1 MRPIRRSRRHLR
13 AVLPFLAAALAALIY
28 TAAPRDKVLAAG
40 DGLSA
45 KYVEGTL
52 RVSVPYDETVARS
65 HALRVEILAPDDKLI
80 AESTKNVAPSREAEP
95 WEVSFTV
102 DKNITLEDL
111 VWHRLKIGTGP
122 TAKFVSLSEILHLP
136 VVRVLAQR
144 AYAAGSRASVRVIAV
159 DSKNGEPLRDSRI
172 KLDLVNGEAA
182 TALFEGKTQTLG
194 TAQVEFNLP
203 AASYG
208 ARSLRVTADTPL
220 GPVTAAQPIQVE
232 RRNKIL
238 LTTDKPL
245 YQPGQTMHVRALAL
259 DGPTRA
265 AAADQ
270 PLTLEV
276 EDAKGNKVFKRR
288 GRTDRFGIAS
298 ADFELADEVNF
309 GPYHVR
315 ALLGEAE
322 AVYTQEKTVTVDRYV
337 LPKFKVAIEL
347 SKDAGRQQ
355 QSYYSPGETVEGK
368 VTAHYL
374 FGKPLANASV
384 TVVLKSF
391 DVEAA
396 EVGRVTGKTDAEGR
410 FNFSSKLPD
419 FFAGRST
426 EQGSA
431 PVSVGVEVKDSAE
444 HTETKSRDILV
455 SNTPILIMAV
465 PESGQ
470 LLPALENRVYVLT
483 SYPDGTPAQTTVS
496 GSLLSSPV
504 KTDESGVAVIPVLA
518 ATGTLSASFKAVD
531 AQGRAAEANVKLEA
545 RAQAESL
552 MLRTGRAVYKVGDK
566 LRLETISTRERGA
579 VYLDVV
585 KDGQT
590 ILTRAVDIEGGRGR
604 LDVDLTPEM
613 FGAVEVRAYQF
624 TSDADPISDRKLVY
638 VDPADDL
645 RVEMSAG
652 RESYKP
658 GEDARI
664 DFHAT
669 DAAGNPVSAALG
681 VEIVDEAVFALS
693 DKQPGFEKVF
703 MNLQKELL
711 TPRYEV
717 HQFSFEQVVLDD
729 FQGEGV
735 ARVGRRERA
744 AEVLLA
750 AAGAVSGNDV
760 RADVGRE
767 AFDAKRGQYQQL
779 YTQRV
784 AERAMELVAPLTKY
798 YEDHPPSKEGFGKDL
813 QAFVSTEAG
822 QRLSLTDPWG
832 NRLVG
837 EGAFYGNDYTTF
849 NLRSSGPDGRSGTA
863 DDLTLPINAQ
873 RQRPL
878 EKVRKLAFKGT
889 AAVADGVVGGGLV
902 RIEGALKDERGRPAS
917 NVKVLALRVTDGKA
931 VWVYTDAQ
939 GQFAVTDL
947 PPGRYSVTFES
958 EAHHTTTYKTLAL
971 NAGARGRVEAT
982 LTSRGPTGVL
992 LTIYG
997 YAIDGVAESAVNIS
1011 TEGVGGGR
1019 DKDVRMVRFA
1029 NAQRNELRML
1039 MDAPATKAARGAVLG
1054 KDDEAARRDGAKNK
1068 KEDDGGGGAGPRV
1081 RSFFPETLYTN
1092 PALITDGDGRAY
1104 INVPL
1109 ADSITTWRVTSLAS
1123 TARGALGSSTAP
1135 LRVFQDFF
1143 IDLDLPVSVTEG
1155 DEVSVPVAVYNYL
1168 PSAQRVS
1175 LELREDAWFKLQD
1188 GDTPVKQVEVG
1199 AGEVTVA
1206 YFRLKASQIGDQQ
1219 LQVTG
1224 RLGSRTAQSG
1234 ESSGDAVARQLTVL
1248 PNGEEHVVVVNE
1260 RLEGSATKEVL
1271 IPNEAIPDASKIF
1284 VKFYPGALS
1293 QMVEGL
1299 DSILQMPGGCFEQ
1312 TSSSTYPNVL
1322 VLDYLK
1328 ASKKL
1333 TPEIQAKA
1341 EGYISLG
1348 YQRLVTFEVQG
1359 GGFSWFGQA
1368 PANKILTAYGLMEF
1382 SDMSRVHEV
1391 DLRLIERTQNW
1402 LASQQQP
1409 DGSFKPDTSFIN
1421 EGATNRYNTDVVRIT
1436 AYIGWSLAATG
1447 YKGEAVER
1455 AKQFVTSH
1463 TTGKEDSYTL
1473 AVIANFAADSG
1484 ADRSWTDAAVNALA
1498 SKASDGPKTAFW
1510 KQEGETPTSA
1520 REESADLETTA
1531 LAVQALLKSGQ
1542 RSALAKKGLDYLTEK
1557 KDALGNWQ
1565 TTQATILSLKAFL
1578 LSFTKGASAD
1588 TEGTINVSADG
1599 KPAGSLQ
1606 ITTENN
1612 DLLHLVDLKAFTHTG
1627 AHKISLSFSGRGSMQ
1642 YQIVGRYY
1650 VPWARTADKGKREP
1664 LSIDLAYDRTRLA
1677 QDEMVTARV
1686 RVQNNTAAKAK
1697 MVMIDLGIPPG
1708 FEASGEDFAELLDM
1722 SRGKEGGK
1730 LEKYTIT
1737 AKQVILYFDG
1747 LNPRQAAEL
1756 TFRLRAKFPV
1766 RAQTLPAHVYEYYN
1780 PAAGDRT
1787 KPATLTVT
1795 AK

>member
-1 MRPIRRSRRHLR
+1 MRPTRRPVRPLR
-13 AVLPFLAAALAALIY
+13 AALFFLTAALAALIY
-28 TAAPRDKVLAAG
+28 TAAPG
-40 DGLSA
+40 DRVFASGDSLGA
-45 KYVEGTL
+45 IYLDGTL
-52 RVSVPYDETVARS
+52 RVSIPYDEAVARS
-65 HALRVEILAPDDKLI
+65 HTLRAEIVAPDDKPI
-80 AESTKNVAPSREAEP
+80 AEVKRAVSPAREPGP
-95 WEVSFTV
+95 WEVSFDV
-102 DKNITLEDL
+102 DKKIPLEDL
-111 VWHRLKIGTGP
+111 VWHRLRIGTGP
-122 TAKFVSLSEILHLP
+122 TSRVVSLSEILHLP
-136 VVRVLAQR
+136 VVRLLAQR

-159 DSKNGEPLRDSRI
+159 DSKTGEPLRDSRI

-182 TALFEGKTQTLG
+182 TALFEGKTQALG
-194 TAQVEFNLP
+194 TAQVEFTLP
-203 AASYG
+203 TASFG
-208 ARSLRVTADTPL
+208 SRVLRVTAETPL
-220 GPVTAAQPIQVE
+220 GPVTASQPIQIE

-245 YQPGQTMHVRALAL
+245 YQPGQTMHLRALAL
-259 DGPTRA
+259 DGATRA
-265 AAADQ
+265 AAAEQ
-270 PLTLEV
+270 PITLEV

-315 ALLGEAE
+315 ALLGEGE

-337 LPKFKVAIEL
+337 LPKFKVAVEL
-347 SKDAGRQQ
+347 SKDAGRQP

-374 FGKPLANASV
+374 FGKPLANAAV

-396 EVGRVTGKTDAEGR
+396 EVGRVTGRTDAEGR

-419 FFAGRST
+419 FLAGRST

-431 PVSVGVEVKDSAE
+431 PVSIGVEVKDSAE

-455 SNTPILIMAV
+455 SSKPIMIMAV

-470 LLPALENRVYVLT
+470 LLPRLDNRVFVLT
-483 SYPDGTPAQTTVS
+483 TYPDGTPAETTLS
-496 GSLLSSPV
+496 GSLLASPV
-504 KTDESGVAVIPVLA
+504 RTDESGVAVIPVRA
-518 ATGTLSASFKAVD
+518 EGGAMSVNFKAVD
-531 AQGRAAEANVKLEA
+531 AQGRAAEATLKLEA

-552 MLRTGRAVYKVGDK
+552 LLRTGRAVYKVGDT
-566 LRLETISTRERGA
+566 LHLETISTRARGA

-590 ILTRAVDIEGGRGR
+590 ILTRSIETEGGRGR
-604 LDVDLTPEM
+604 LDVDLTPEL

-638 VDPADDL
+638 IDPADDL
-645 RVEMSAG
+645 RVEVSAG
-652 RESYKP
+652 RESYRP

-664 DFHAT
+664 DFRAT
-669 DAAGNPVSAALG
+669 DAAGSPVSAALG

-703 MNLQKELL
+703 MHLQKELL

-729 FQGEGV
+729 FVGEAQ
-735 ARVGRRERA
+735 ARAGRRERA

-750 AAGAVSGNDV
+750 AAGAISGGDV

-767 AFDAKRGQYQQL
+767 AFEAKRGQYQQL

-784 AERAMELVAPLTKY
+784 AQQAQALVAPMTKY

-813 QAFVSTEAG
+813 QSFVSTDAG
-822 QRLSLTDPWG
+822 RALPLADPWG
-832 NRLVG
+832 NRLEGYG
-837 EGAFYGNDYTTF
+837 EFGGNDYASFALNST
-849 NLRSSGPDGRSGTA
+849 GPDGRKGTA
-863 DDLTLPINAQ
+863 DDISIPLYAV

-878 EKVRKLAFKGT
+878 EKVRNVAFKGS
-889 AAVADGVVGGGLV
+889 AAVEEGLVEGGLV
-902 RIEGALKDERGRPAS
+902 RIEGAVKDERGRPVG
-917 NVKVLALRVTDGKA
+917 NGKVLALRVTDGKA
-931 VWVYTDAQ
+931 VWVYTDTQ
-939 GQFAVTDL
+939 GRFAVTAL
-947 PPGRYSVTFES
+947 PPGRYRVTFES
-958 EAHHTTTYKTLAL
+958 DAHHTTTYKTLAL
-971 NAGARGRVEAT
+971 AAGARGRVEAT
-982 LTSRGPTGVL
+982 LTSRGPTGVVL
-992 LTIYG
+992 NLYGG
-997 YAIDGVAESAVNIS
+997 YALDGVAETVEVRA
-1011 TEGVGGGR
+1011 GGGGGR
-1019 DKDVRMVRFA
+1019 DFRARRLV
-1029 NAQRNELRML
+1029 ELPINNRGPAL
-1039 MDAPATKAARGAVLG
+1039 MQMRAGLAKAAAPA
-1054 KDDEAARRDGAKNK
+1054 DDEVMRFKDAKNEK
-1068 KEDDGGGGAGPRV
+1068 KDGGAEGGGAEGPRV
-1081 RSFFPETLYTN
+1081 RSYFPETLYTN
-1092 PALITDGDGRAY
+1092 PALITDGEGRASV
-1104 INVPL
+1104 NVPL

-1123 TARGALGSSTAP
+1123 TTRGALGSSTAP

-1168 PSAQRVS
+1168 PTPQRVS
-1175 LELREDAWFKLQD
+1175 LELREDPWFRLQD
-1188 GDTPVKQVEVG
+1188 GDTPGKQVEVG

-1206 YFRLKASQIGDQQ
+1206 YFRIKASQLGDQQ

-1224 RLGSRTAQSG
+1224 RLEGRDAQSG
-1234 ESSGDAVARQLTVL
+1234 DAIARNLTVR
-1248 PNGEEHVVVVNE
+1248 PNGEEHTVVVNE
-1260 RLEGSATKEVL
+1260 RLEGSAAKEVL
-1271 IPNEAIPDASKIF
+1271 LPEEAIPGASKIF

-1341 EGYISLG
+1341 EGYVSLG
-1348 YQRLVTFEVQG
+1348 YQRLVTFEVKG
-1359 GGFSWFGQA
+1359 GGFSWFGEA

-1391 DLRLIERTQNW
+1391 DPRLIERTQNW

-1436 AYIGWSLAATG
+1436 AYIGWALASTG
-1447 YKGEAVER
+1447 YKGEAVAR
-1455 AKQFVTSH
+1455 ARQFVASH
-1463 TTGKEDSYTL
+1463 TTGREDAYTL

-1498 SKASDGPKTAFW
+1498 SKANEGSKTAFW

-1578 LSFTKGASAD
+1578 LSFTKGANAD
-1588 TEGTINVSADG
+1588 TEGTIEVSADG
-1599 KPAGSLQ
+1599 RPAGSLQ
-1606 ITTENN
+1606 ITKENN
-1612 DLLHLVDLKAFTHTG
+1612 DLLHLVDLKAYTHTG
-1627 AHKISLSFSGRGSMQ
+1627 AHKIALSFKGRGSMQ

-1650 VPWARTADKGKREP
+1650 VPWARAAEKGRREP
-1664 LSIDLAYDRTRLA
+1664 LSINLAYDRTRLA
-1677 QDEMVTARV
+1677 QDETVEARV

-1708 FEASGEDFAELLDM
+1708 FEASGEDFAELLEM
-1722 SRGKEGGK
+1722 SRGRNGGK

-1737 AKQVILYFDG
+1737 AKQVILYLDG
-1747 LNPRQAAEL
+1747 LNPRQAAEF

-1766 RAQTLPAHVYEYYN
+1766 RAQTPAARVYEYYN
-1780 PAAGDRT
+1780 PTAGART
-1787 KPATLTVT
+1787 KPAVLFVT

>member
-1 MRPIRRSRRHLR
+1 MR
-13 AVLPFLAAALAALIY
+13 AVLPLLFVALAALLY
-28 TAAPRDKVLAAG
+28 TSAPRDTVFASG
-40 DGLSA
+40 DRLGA
-45 KYVEGTL
+45 TYRDGKL

-65 HALRVEILAPDDKLI
+65 RTLRVEILAPDDKPV
-80 AESTKNVAPSREAEP
+80 AEATKAVAPSREAEP
-95 WEVSFTV
+95 WEVSFDV
-102 DKNITLEDL
+102 DKGISLEDL
-111 VWHRLKIGTGP
+111 VWHRLRIGTGS
-122 TAKFVSLSEILHLP
+122 AARIVSLSEILRLP
-136 VVRVLAQR
+136 VVRLFAQR
-144 AYAAGSRASVRVIAV
+144 AYAAGSRASVRVVAV
-159 DSKNGEPLRDSRI
+159 DSQTGSPLRDSRI
-172 KLDLVNGEAA
+172 KLDLVNGEVP
-182 TALFEGKTQTLG
+182 TALFDGSTDALG
-194 TAQVEFNLP
+194 TAQVEFTLP
-203 AASYG
+203 AASFG
-208 ARSLRVTADTPL
+208 SRSLRVTAETPL
-220 GPVTAAQPIQVE
+220 GSVTAGQPVQIE

-276 EDAKGNKVFKRR
+276 EDAKGNKVFKQR

-315 ALLGEAE
+315 ALLGDAD

-337 LPKFKVAIEL
+337 LPKFKIAIDL

-368 VTAHYL
+368 VTANYL
-374 FGKPLANASV
+374 FGKPLANAAV
-384 TVVLKSF
+384 AVVLKSF

-396 EVGRVTGKTDAEGR
+396 EVGRITGRTDAEGR
-410 FNFSSKLPD
+410 FTFSSKLPD
-419 FFAGRST
+419 FLAGRST
-426 EQGSA
+426 EQESA
-431 PVSVGVEVKDSAE
+431 PVAIGVEVKDSAE

-455 SNTPILIMAV
+455 SNTPIIIMAV

-470 LLPALENRVYVLT
+470 LLPGLENRVYVLT
-483 SYPDGTPAQTTVS
+483 SYPDGTPAETTVS
-496 GSLLSSPV
+496 GSLLASPL
-504 KTDESGVAVIPVLA
+504 KTDESGVAVIPVRA
-518 ATGTLSASFKAVD
+518 ETGVVSVSLKAVD
-531 AQGRAAEANVKLEA
+531 SQGREGSANVKLEA
-545 RAQAESL
+545 RAQAQSL

-590 ILTRAVDIEGGRGR
+590 ILTRAIETDGGRGR

-645 RVEMSAG
+645 RVEVSAG
-652 RESYKP
+652 RESYRP

-664 DFHAT
+664 DFRAT
-669 DAAGNPVSAALG
+669 DAAGRPVSAAIG

-703 MNLQKELL
+703 LNLQKELL
-711 TPRYEV
+711 TPRYEI

-729 FQGEGV
+729 FRGEAA

-750 AAGAVSGNDV
+750 AAGTVSGGDV
-760 RADVGRE
+760 RAEFGRDTYE
-767 AFDAKRGQYQQL
+767 AKRNQYQEL
-779 YTQRV
+779 YTRRV
-784 AERAMELVAPLTKY
+784 GERAQALVASLTKY
-798 YEDHPPSKEGFGKDL
+798 YEDHPPSKEGFGQDL
-813 QAFVSTEAG
+813 QSFASTDDG
-822 QRLSLTDPWG
+822 QRLSLADPWG
-832 NRLVG
+832 NQLTG
-837 EGAFYGNDYTTF
+837 EGAFGENDYASFT
-849 NLRSSGPDGRSGTA
+849 LSSSGPDGRNGTA
-863 DDLTLPINAQ
+863 DDIGIPLQAQ

-878 EKVRKLAFKGT
+878 ERVRTVPFKGS
-889 AAVADGVVGGGLV
+889 AAVEDGVVGGGFV
-902 RIEGALKDERGRPAS
+902 RIEGAVKDERGRPVG
-917 NVKVLALRVTDGKA
+917 NVKVLALRATDGRA
-931 VWVYTDAQ
+931 VWVYTNTE
-939 GQFAVTDL
+939 GWFEVTNL
-947 PPGRYSVTFES
+947 PPGRYRVTFES
-958 EAHHTTTYKTLAL
+958 DTHHTTTYRTLAL
-971 NAGARGRVEAT
+971 NEGARARIEAT
-982 LTSRGPTGVL
+982 LTSRGPTSVL
-992 LTIYG
+992 LTLYG
-997 YAIDGVAESAVNIS
+997 SYSIDGVAETVTVVGADA
-1011 TEGVGGGR
+1011 GGGALR
-1019 DKDVRMVRFA
+1019 RMRADLPV
-1029 NAQRNELRML
+1029 NAPRAERRMWKN
-1039 MDAPATKAARGAVLG
+1039 APAEKAAATRGAALAE
-1054 KDDEAARRDGAKNK
+1054 DDEVFRNDKAKTEK
-1068 KEDDGGGGAGPRV
+1068 KDGGGGAGPRV

-1092 PALITDGDGRAY
+1092 PALITDGEGRASV
-1104 INVPL
+1104 NVPL

-1123 TARGALGSSTAP
+1123 TVRGALGSSTAS

-1155 DEVSVPVAVYNYL
+1155 DEISVPVAVYNYL
-1168 PSAQRVS
+1168 PTPQRVS
-1175 LELREDAWFKLQD
+1175 LELRQDSWFTLSD
-1188 GDTPVKQVEVG
+1188 GDTPVKAVEVG
-1199 AGEVTVA
+1199 AGEVTAV
-1206 YFRLKASQIGDQQ
+1206 YFRLKASRIGEQR

-1224 RLGSRTAQSG
+1224 RLAGQPAQAGDASG
-1234 ESSGDAVARQLTVL
+1234 GAGDAVARNLTVL
-1248 PNGEEHVVVVNE
+1248 PNGEEHTVVVNE
-1260 RLEGSATKEVL
+1260 RLEGSTTKEVS
-1271 IPNEAIPDASKIF
+1271 IPDEAIPGASKIF

-1359 GGFSWFGQA
+1359 GGFSWFGEA

-1391 DLRLIERTQNW
+1391 DPRLIERTQNW

-1421 EGATNRYNTDVVRIT
+1421 EGATTRYNTDMVRIT

-1455 AKQFVTSH
+1455 AKQFVASH
-1463 TTGKEDSYTL
+1463 ATGREDAYTL

-1484 ADRSWTDAAVNALA
+1484 TDRNWTDAAVSALA
-1498 SKASDGPKTAFW
+1498 SKASESGKTAFW
-1510 KQEGETPTSA
+1510 NQESETPTSA

-1588 TEGTINVSADG
+1588 TEGTISVSADG
-1599 KPAGSLQ
+1599 RQAGTVQ
-1606 ITTENN
+1606 ITNENN
-1612 DLLHLVDLKAFTHTG
+1612 DLLHMIDLKPYTHTG
-1627 AHKISLSFSGRGSMQ
+1627 AHKISLSFAGRGSMQ

-1650 VPWARTADKGKREP
+1650 VPWARAGEQGRRGP
-1664 LSIDLAYDRTRLA
+1664 LSIDLTYDRTRLV
-1677 QDEMVTARV
+1677 QDESVTARV
-1686 RVQNNTAAKAK
+1686 SVRNNTAAKAK

-1708 FEASGEDFAELLDM
+1708 FEPSGEDFAEMVDM
-1722 SRGKEGGK
+1722 TRGREGGR

-1737 AKQVILYFDG
+1737 AKQVILYLDG
-1747 LNPRQAAEL
+1747 LNPRQAAEF
-1756 TFRLRAKFPV
+1756 TFRLRAKYPV
-1766 RAQTLPAHVYEYYN
+1766 RAQTFPARVYEYYN

-1787 KPATLTVT
+1787 KPAALLVT

>member
-1 MRPIRRSRRHLR
+1 M
-13 AVLPFLAAALAALIY
+13 LPLLAAALVALVY
-28 TAAPRDKVLAAG
+28 TAAPREKVFASG
-40 DGLSA
+40 DGLNA

-52 RVSVPYDETVARS
+52 RVSIPYDETVARS
-65 HALRVEILAPDDKLI
+65 RTLRVEILAPDDKLI
-80 AESTKNVAPSREAEP
+80 AESTKNVAPSREAEQ

-102 DKNITLEDL
+102 DKNIPLEDL
-111 VWHRLKIGTGP
+111 VWHRLRIGTGP
-122 TAKFVSLSEILHLP
+122 SAKVVSLSEILHLP

-159 DSKNGEPLRDSRI
+159 DSKNGEPLPGSRI

-203 AASYG
+203 VASYG
-208 ARSLRVTADTPL
+208 ARNLRITADTPL
-220 GPVTAAQPIQVE
+220 GHVTASQPIQIE

-288 GRTDRFGIAS
+288 GRTDRFGISS

-315 ALLGEAE
+315 ALLGDGD

-337 LPKFKVAIEL
+337 LPKFKLAIEL

-396 EVGRVTGKTDAEGR
+396 EVGRITGKTDAEGR

-419 FFAGRST
+419 FLAGRST

-455 SNTPILIMAV
+455 SNTPIIIMAV

-483 SYPDGTPAQTTVS
+483 SYPDGTPAETTVS
-496 GSLLSSPV
+496 GSLLTSPV
-504 KTDESGVAVIPVLA
+504 KTDESGVVVIPVRA
-518 ATGTLSASFKAVD
+518 DSGTLSASFKAVD
-531 AQGRAAEANVKLEA
+531 SQGRAAEANVKLEA

-552 MLRTGRAVYKVGDK
+552 MLRTGRAIYKVGDK

-638 VDPADDL
+638 VDPANDL
-645 RVEMSAG
+645 RIEVSAG

-664 DFHAT
+664 DFRAT
-669 DAAGNPVSAALG
+669 DAAGSPVSAALG

-729 FQGEGV
+729 FQGESA

-750 AAGAVSGNDV
+750 AAGAVSGSDV

-767 AFDAKRGQYQQL
+767 AFESKRGQYQEL

-784 AERAMELVAPLTKY
+784 AERAMELAAPLTKY

-813 QAFVSTEAG
+813 QSFASTEAG
-822 QRLSLTDPWG
+822 QRVSLTDPWG
-832 NRLVG
+832 NRLEG
-837 EGAFYGNDYTTF
+837 FGAFNGADYAGF
-849 NLRSSGPDGRSGTA
+849 ALRSSGPDGRGGTA
-863 DDLTLPINAQ
+863 DDINLPIQAQ

-878 EKVRKLAFKGT
+878 EKVRKVAFKGSV
-889 AAVADGVVGGGLV
+889 AVQDGQVEGGLV
-902 RIEGALKDERGRPAS
+902 RIEGAVKDERGRPAS
-917 NVKVLALRVTDGKA
+917 GVKVLALRVTDGKA

-939 GQFAVTDL
+939 GQFAVNDI
-947 PPGRYSVTFES
+947 PPGRYRITFES
-958 EAHHTTTYKTLAL
+958 EAHHTTTYKSLAL
-971 NAGARGRVEAT
+971 DAGARGRVEAT

-992 LTIYG
+992 LTMYG
-997 YAIDGVAESAVNIS
+997 YNYTLDGADMVRAERGADR
-1011 TEGVGGGR
+1011 GDR
-1019 DKDVRMVRFA
+1019 DVRMMRFK
-1029 NAQRNELRML
+1029 ELPATAPAELQMR
-1039 MDAPATKAARGAVLG
+1039 MDAPLAKAAPRRGAALA
-1054 KDDEAARRDGAKNK
+1054 DDEAVKSNFGKNE
-1068 KEDDGGGGAGPRV
+1068 KEDGGGGGAGPRV

-1092 PALITDGDGRAY
+1092 PALITDGDGRASVN
-1104 INVPL
+1104 IPL

-1123 TARGALGSSTAP
+1123 TVRGALGSSTAP

-1143 IDLDLPVSVTEG
+1143 VDLDLPVSVTEG
-1155 DEVSVPVAVYNYL
+1155 DEISVPVAVYNYL

-1175 LELREDAWFKLQD
+1175 LEVREDTWFKLQD
-1188 GDTPVKQVEVG
+1188 GDTNVKQVEVG

-1224 RLGSRTAQSG
+1224 RLAGQAAQA
-1234 ESSGDAVARQLTVL
+1234 GDAVARNLTVL
-1248 PNGEEHVVVVNE
+1248 PNGEEHLVVVNE

-1271 IPNEAIPDASKIF
+1271 IPSEAIPDASKIF

-1391 DLRLIERTQNW
+1391 DPRLIERTQAW

-1455 AKQFVTSH
+1455 AKQFVASH
-1463 TTGKEDSYTL
+1463 TTGKEDAYTL

-1484 ADRSWTDAAVNALA
+1484 ADKNWTDAAINALA

-1510 KQEGETPTSA
+1510 KQDGETPTSA

-1588 TEGTINVSADG
+1588 TEGTLIVSADG
-1599 KPAGSLQ
+1599 RPAGSLQ
-1606 ITTENN
+1606 ITKENN
-1612 DLLHLVDLKAFTHTG
+1612 DLLHMVDLKAFTHTG
-1627 AHKISLSFSGRGSMQ
+1627 ANKISLSFAGRGSMQ

-1677 QDEMVTARV
+1677 QDETVTARV
-1686 RVQNNTAAKAK
+1686 RVQNNTASKAK

-1708 FEASGEDFAELLDM
+1708 FEASGEDFAELVDM
-1722 SRGKEGGK
+1722 SRGKDGGK

-1747 LNPRQAAEL
+1747 LNPRQLAEF

-1780 PAAGDRT
+1780 PTAGDRT
-1787 KPATLTVT
+1787 KPATLTVS